1 MYVHGQVIMN
11 LLDACNAEKE
21 RCLSI
26 LFTLPRSSC
35 TRSCIHAAVCTFR
48 TLAVFVPEID
58 LGGVGKTNFQI
69 FNFLICE
76 KILKRETQM

>member
-26 LFTLPRSSC
+26 LFTLPAILVYEIMY
-35 TRSCIHAAVCTFR
+35 TRCRVH
-48 TLAVFVPEID
+48 LPHPHP
-58 LGGVGKTNFQI
+58 
-69 FNFLICE
+69 
-76 KILKRETQM
+76 